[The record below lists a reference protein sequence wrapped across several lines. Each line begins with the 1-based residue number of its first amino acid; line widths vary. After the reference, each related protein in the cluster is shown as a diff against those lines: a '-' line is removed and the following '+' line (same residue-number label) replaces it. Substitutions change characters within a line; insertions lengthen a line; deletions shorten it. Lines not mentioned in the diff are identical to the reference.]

1 MAVPEAEGR
10 VESAIIAMA
19 SLMTEVVTARGD
31 IPGVPATKG
40 HATVHR
46 IARAQMAL
54 VGVSGDILR
63 VHGDL
68 VEIGRETAG
77 LDLHECP
84 AIAAGAPAKP
94 AIMRR
99 ATLPGAHSSD
109 EQRVGEECSRKVRH
123 RGSPYN

>member
-1 MAVPEAEGR
+1 MPDQFTLTAERLQQAVPEAEAQVDG
-10 VESAIIAMA
+10 AIIAMA
-19 SLMTEVVTARGD
+19 SLMTEVVTARRA

-68 VEIGRETAG
+68 VEIGRETSG

-84 AIAAGAPAKP
+84 SVAAGARAKL
-94 AIMRR
+94 AI
-99 ATLPGAHSSD
+99 
-109 EQRVGEECSRKVRH
+109 VR
-123 RGSPYN
+123 